1 MNGRPRVR
9 LVTGGPSWEERQGR
23 KQPTPP
29 KKLPK
34 KQRAA
39 LKQLDAS
46 IAGLKVAL
54 RHRQLNLA
62 RQLRSA
68 AWEQVELLPHHLTY
82 DQRRTLFEAKLA
94 IRALTERESQ
104 ERRR

>member
-1 MNGRPRVR
+1 VNGRPRVR
-9 LVTGGPSWEERQGR
+9 FVTGGPSWEER
-23 KQPTPP
+23 KQRQLPTPRN
-29 KKLPK
+29 KLPK

-46 IAGLKVAL
+46 ITGLKVAL
-54 RHRQLNLA
+54 RHEQVRLA

-82 DQRRTLFEAKLA
+82 DQRRALYEAKLA
-94 IRALTERESQ
+94 IHVLAARQRRERGT
-104 ERRR
+104 